1 MTEAWYY
8 APADH
13 YILDDMTGFKRRAS
27 KCRMIPGGQTGNLF
41 VETIYWEAEHPQ
53 DFVQGIADDQTVDI
67 PRSRQTDRFMIPST
81 NVAAPAPA
89 GATAIEVASSAGMT
103 AGDTLQI
110 MLDSGEN
117 FLTTLAAI
125 DGATL
130 TLGAALPGAVGQLVG
145 DPPENLVI
153 DLTAP
158 RAPMNW
164 PKGQNNP

>member
-13 YILDDMTGFKRRAS
+13 YVLDDMTGFKRRSS
-27 KCRMIPGGQTGNLF
+27 KCRMIPGGQTGNLY
-41 VETIYWEAEHPQ
+41 VEAKHWEPEHPQ

-67 PRSRQTDRFMIPST
+67 PRSRQTDQFMIVST
-81 NVAAPAPA
+81 NVAAPAGT
-89 GATAIEVASSAGMT
+89 GATAIDVASVFGMSN
-103 AGDTLQI
+103 GDTVQI

-117 FLTTLAAI
+117 FTTTISSI

-130 TLGAALPGAVGQLVG
+130 NLAAALPAPVGSLVG
-145 DPPENLVI
+145 DPPENMVI

>member
-13 YILDDMTGFKRRAS
+13 YVLDDMTGFKRRAS

-41 VETIYWEAEHPQ
+41 VEASHWEAEHPQ

-81 NVAAPAPA
+81 NVVVPAAT
-89 GATAIEVASSAGMT
+89 GATAIDVASSFGMS
-103 AGDTLQI
+103 AGDTVQI

-117 FLTTLAAI
+117 FTTTLQSI

-130 TLGAALPGAVGQLVG
+130 NLTAPLPGPVGSIVG

-158 RAPMNW
+158 RAAMNW